1 MDFTA
6 TVAGSTDSAAPRG
19 GRMWSVGAGSSF
31 GVIWRPAFRASVGCG
46 HGNICSSMMVRE
58 GFGGCQGRCGGRGP
72 EGDGGP
78 QGAPLREGRSASKAL
93 LGNVYSMD
101 EVDTAIAAL
110 ERRIPGK
117 DAVRVS
123 LKLS

>member
-1 MDFTA
+1 MFFPD
-6 TVAGSTDSAAPRG
+6 G
-19 GRMWSVGAGSSF
+19 
-31 GVIWRPAFRASVGCG
+31 
-46 HGNICSSMMVRE
+46 RE
-58 GFGGCQGRCGGRGP
+58 GVGGCQGRFGGRGP

-78 QGAPLREGRSASKAL
+78 QGAPLREGRIPSKPL
-93 LGNVYSMD
+93 LGNVYAMD

-110 ERRIPGK
+110 ERRTPGK

>member
-1 MDFTA
+1 MSRA
-6 TVAGSTDSAAPRG
+6 V
-19 GRMWSVGAGSSF
+19 
-31 GVIWRPAFRASVGCG
+31 WR
-46 HGNICSSMMVRE
+46 
-58 GFGGCQGRCGGRGP
+58 GRGRR
-72 EGDGGP
+72 GDGGP
-78 QGAPLREGRSASKAL
+78 QGRTYGLGRIPSKPL

>member
-6 TVAGSTDSAAPRG
+6 TVAGSTDSAAPRRG
-19 GRMWSVGAGSSF
+19 AYVVGRGWVLLW
-31 GVIWRPAFRASVGCG
+31 VIWWPAFRASVGCG
-46 HGNICSSMMVRE
+46 HGHICSSMMVGE

-78 QGAPLREGRSASKAL
+78 QGAHLREGRIPSKPL
-93 LGNVYSMD
+93 LGNVYAMD

-110 ERRIPGK
+110 ERRTPGK